1 MEKYEGL
8 FCCLH
13 LQLMT
18 EEESTFLAG
27 LFSNT
32 ARAVVVAA
40 GKQIPL
46 YEIQWLKWVNKPAIA
61 AAARMITSMNP
72 LPYLTTI
79 VMRSLFPA
87 FYVANFPIKNIP
99 CDNNLHYYMSI

>member
-27 LFSNT
+27 LYST

-46 YEIQWLKWVNKPAIA
+46 YEIQWLKWVNKPA
-61 AAARMITSMNP
+61 AARMITSMNP
-72 LPYLTTI
+72 LF
-79 VMRSLFPA
+79 SL
-87 FYVANFPIKNIP
+87 IS
-99 CDNNLHYYMSI
+99 LLLL

>member
-27 LFSNT
+27 LYSNT

-46 YEIQWLKWVNKPAIA
+46 YEIQWLKWVNKPAA

-72 LPYLTTI
+72 LF
-79 VMRSLFPA
+79 SL
-87 FYVANFPIKNIP
+87 IS
-99 CDNNLHYYMSI
+99 LLLL